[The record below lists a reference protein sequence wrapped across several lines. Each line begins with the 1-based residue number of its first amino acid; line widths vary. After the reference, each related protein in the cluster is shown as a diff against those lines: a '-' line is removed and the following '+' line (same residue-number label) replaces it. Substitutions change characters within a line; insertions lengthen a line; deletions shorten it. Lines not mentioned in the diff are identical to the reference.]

1 MNWFILFED
10 EFVVSFFYCMLPNF
24 VHSHVFLCGFKF
36 IQGDVKL
43 PLLVLT
49 GCQWGDEGKG
59 KVVDVLAGSADL
71 VARYQGGNNAGHTVV
86 IGGKKY
92 VLHLIPSG
100 ILHEDVKCLIG
111 NGVVIDPE
119 VLVEEIKA
127 LEDGGISVDGRLF
140 ISQNAHLIL
149 PYHRLM
155 DKAMERLRGMGK
167 IGTTG
172 RGIGYAYGDKI
183 IRQGVRVLDM
193 LNKEHFVKRIRAAIY
208 FYALIFEKVLG
219 EPCPSTD
226 DIVDKIFPLGE
237 RVREMIVDGV
247 TLVNQYLE
255 EGRRVLAEGA
265 QGMMLD
271 IDFGT
276 YPYVTSSN
284 PSPGGVCTGLGV
296 APRFISDVLGVA
308 KAYTTRVGSG
318 PFPTELQDDT
328 RELLR
333 KTGDEYGAT
342 TGRPRRCG
350 WFDAVVMRRSLQ
362 VSGARDIAITK
373 LDILDSFE
381 ALKICTAYKY
391 KGETVS
397 LFPSGLD
404 DSSDVEPIYEILPG
418 WGGKTSGIQTYEG
431 LPSCA
436 RAYLERIEELLDVR
450 IVIISVGPEREDTII
465 RCPTFWS

>member
-1 MNWFILFED
+1 MN
-10 EFVVSFFYCMLPNF
+10 
-24 VHSHVFLCGFKF
+24 
-36 IQGDVKL
+36 GDYKL

-100 ILHEDVKCLIG
+100 ILHEDVNCLIG

-140 ISQNAHLIL
+140 ISENAHLIL

-155 DKAMERLRGMGK
+155 DKAMEHLRGRGK

-193 LNKEHFVKRIRAAIY
+193 RNKEHFVKRIRTAIY

-226 DIVDKIFPLGE
+226 DIVDRIFP
-237 RVREMIVDGV
+237 
-247 TLVNQYLE
+247 
-255 EGRRVLAEGA
+255 
-265 QGMMLD
+265 
-271 IDFGT
+271 
-276 YPYVTSSN
+276 
-284 PSPGGVCTGLGV
+284 
-296 APRFISDVLGVA
+296 
-308 KAYTTRVGSG
+308 
-318 PFPTELQDDT
+318 
-328 RELLR
+328 
-333 KTGDEYGAT
+333 
-342 TGRPRRCG
+342 
-350 WFDAVVMRRSLQ
+350 
-362 VSGARDIAITK
+362 
-373 LDILDSFE
+373 
-381 ALKICTAYKY
+381 
-391 KGETVS
+391 
-397 LFPSGLD
+397 
-404 DSSDVEPIYEILPG
+404 
-418 WGGKTSGIQTYEG
+418 
-431 LPSCA
+431 
-436 RAYLERIEELLDVR
+436 
-450 IVIISVGPEREDTII
+450 
-465 RCPTFWS
+465 

>member
-1 MNWFILFED
+1 M
-10 EFVVSFFYCMLPNF
+10 
-24 VHSHVFLCGFKF
+24 
-36 IQGDVKL
+36 

-100 ILHEDVKCLIG
+100 ILHEDVNCLIG

-127 LEDGGISVDGRLF
+127 LEDDGISVHGRLF

-155 DKAMERLRGMGK
+155 DKTMERLRGKGK

-183 IRQGVRVLDM
+183 IRQGVRALDM
-193 LNKEHFVKRIRAAIY
+193 LDKERFAQKVRTAMD
-208 FYALIFEKVLG
+208 FYTPIFEKVFG
-219 EPCPSTD
+219 EPCPGAD
-226 DIVDKIFPLGE
+226 DMIDRIFPLSDQL
-237 RVREMIVDGV
+237 REMIVDGV

-255 EGRRVLAEGA
+255 EGRRILAEGA

-296 APRFISDVLGVA
+296 GPQFISGVLGIA

-318 PFPTELQDDT
+318 PFPTELVDNAGEQ
-328 RELLR
+328 LR
-333 KTGDEYGAT
+333 KIGEEYGAT

-362 VSGARDIAITK
+362 ISGARDLAITK
-373 LDILDSFE
+373 LDVLDSFE
-381 ALKICTAYKY
+381 TLKICTAYRH
-391 KGETVS
+391 KGKMVG
-397 LFPSGLD
+397 LFPSGLE
-404 DSSDVEPIYEILPG
+404 DSSDVEPIYETLPG
-418 WGGKTSGIQTYEG
+418 WGEKTSGIQTYEE
-431 LPSCA
+431 LPSGA

-450 IVIISVGPEREDTII
+450 IVIISVGPERADTII